1 MNSHSLGVFGG
12 VGVTCD
18 TTASGGGLDL
28 AGSSS
33 SSALSLRLR
42 VVLVD
47 GPVEDV
53 VILETLTDE
62 EVTEDLAQVAVV
74 GLVVE
79 TQRTSVIQV
88 DGKLVGEAT
97 AKDLGGSSHLLLHN
111 AVVLLLLGGSLQ
123 TLPGQGAT
131 AEVEHDVAQGLHVI
145 TTGLLCF
152 IRISISNQ
160 IVCNRRVFYIPTPK

>member
-18 TTASGGGLDL
+18 TTAGSGGLDL

-33 SSALSLRLR
+33 GSALSLRLR

-53 VILETLTDE
+53 VVLETLADE
-62 EVTEDLAQVAVV
+62 EITENFAQIAVV

-79 TQRTSVIQV
+79 TQRASVVQV
-88 DGKLVGEAT
+88 DGELIGKAT
-97 AKDLGGSSHLLLHN
+97 AQDLGRSSHLLFHDT
-111 AVVLLLLGGSLQ
+111 VVLLLLGGSLE

-131 AEVEHDVAQGLHVI
+131 TEVEHDVAQRFHVI
-145 TTGLLCF
+145 SAGLLYDTVSDC
-152 IRISISNQ
+152 
-160 IVCNRRVFYIPTPK
+160 RRDWYKW